1 MILTFQ
7 TWGKTSELVSL
18 LLMSIVT
25 MNNNM
30 KEMPLAIRRSI
41 EILGLF
47 IFGCIIVIGK
57 IVIMPLLMSFFISI
71 MLMPV
76 YRFFRNRKLPE
87 VLAVF
92 LPIFFIIIVVALIVW
107 LFYNQTSF
115 LLHDY
120 PKIEKNLTIH
130 LNALSLWISGA
141 FGFSPVEQLKFINEQ
156 SSKFLNYAAG
166 ILSGA
171 AGSATGTLL
180 FLGLLPIYTYLLMM
194 YRSIF
199 MKFILMCFDPNE
211 HENIED
217 VMLQIEKMGKKYLLG
232 LLIQLGY
239 ITLLLWGILAVFGIK
254 HALLIGIIFAFLNL
268 IPYLGALIGNILG
281 ALITLAS
288 SESIVD
294 ILFVLGAIAV
304 VQFLDNNILMPR
316 IVGSQV
322 KLNPLIS
329 IIGIFIAGAMTGIS
343 GMFLALPIMAILK
356 IIFDRTVQFKKWGVL
371 LGDERSVKKPMRFRK

>member
-1 MILTFQ
+1 MP
-7 TWGKTSELVSL
+7 
-18 LLMSIVT
+18 VT
-25 MNNNM
+25 
-30 KEMPLAIRRSI
+30 IRRSI

-47 IFGCIIVIGK
+47 LLGFIIVIGK
-57 IVIMPLLMSFFISI
+57 VVLMPLLMSFFISI

-76 YRFFRNRKLPE
+76 YRFFRKRRLPE
-87 VLAVF
+87 ALAIF
-92 LPIFFIIIVVALIVW
+92 LPIFLVIIAVALIGW
-107 LFYNQTSF
+107 LFYSQMIF

-130 LNALSLWISGA
+130 LNAMSLWISQV
-141 FGFSPVEQLKFINEQ
+141 FGFSPVQQLRFINEQ
-156 SSKFLNYAAG
+156 SSKFLNYAAS

-180 FLGLLPIYTYLLMM
+180 FFGLLPIYTYLLMM

-199 MKFILMCFDPNE
+199 MKFILMCFEPTE
-211 HENIED
+211 HLNIED
-217 VMLQIEKMGKKYLLG
+217 IMRQIEKIGKKYLLG

-239 ITLLLWGILAVFGIK
+239 ITLLLWGILAIFGIK

-268 IPYLGALIGNILG
+268 IPYLGALIGNVLG

-294 ILFVLGAIAV
+294 ILFVLGAIAA

-329 IIGIFIAGAMTGIS
+329 IIGIFVAGAMTGIS

-356 IIFDRTVQFKKWGVL
+356 IIFDRTVQFKKFGVL
-371 LGDERSVKKPMRFRK
+371 LGDERSAKKPMRFRSPVKISS

>member
-1 MILTFQ
+1 
-7 TWGKTSELVSL
+7 
-18 LLMSIVT
+18 
-25 MNNNM
+25 M
-30 KEMPLAIRRSI
+30 KEIPVTIRRSI

-47 IFGCIIVIGK
+47 LLGCITVIGK
-57 IVIMPLLMSFFISI
+57 IIIMPLLMSFFIGI

-87 VLAVF
+87 GLAVF
-92 LPIFFIIIVVALIVW
+92 LPIFFIIIVVALIGW
-107 LFYNQTSF
+107 LFYSQTSF
-115 LLHDY
+115 LLYDY
-120 PKIEKNLTIH
+120 PKIERNLTIH
-130 LNALSLWISGA
+130 LNALSLWISRV

-180 FLGLLPIYTYLLMM
+180 FFGLLPIYTYLLIM
-194 YRSIF
+194 YRRIF
-199 MKFILMCFDPNE
+199 MKFILMCFEPNE
-211 HENIED
+211 HKNIED

-268 IPYLGALIGNILG
+268 IPYLGALVGNILG

-288 SESIVD
+288 SERIVD

-371 LGDERSVKKPMRFRK
+371 LGDERSVKKPMRFRR

>member
-1 MILTFQ
+1 
-7 TWGKTSELVSL
+7 
-18 LLMSIVT
+18 
-25 MNNNM
+25 M
-30 KEMPLAIRRSI
+30 KEIPVTIKRSI
-41 EILGLF
+41 ELLGLF
-47 IFGCIIVIGK
+47 LIGCIVVIGK
-57 IVIMPLLMSFFISI
+57 IIIMPLLMSFFMSI
-71 MLMPV
+71 MLLPV
-76 YRFFRNRKLPE
+76 YRFFRKRKFPDA
-87 VLAVF
+87 LAVF
-92 LPIFFIIIVVALIVW
+92 LPVLLIIIVAALIVW

-120 PKIEKNLTIH
+120 HQIEKNLTTH
-130 LNALSLWISGA
+130 LNALSLWISQV
-141 FGFSPVEQLKFINEQ
+141 FGFSPTEQLKFIRDQ
-156 SSKFLNYAAG
+156 SNKFLNYAANM
-166 ILSGA
+166 LSGA
-171 AGSATGTLL
+171 AGSATGILL
-180 FLGLLPIYTYLLMM
+180 FFGLLPIYTFLIIM

-199 MKFILMCFDPNE
+199 MKFILMCFEPKE
-211 HENIED
+211 HRNIED
-217 VMLQIEKMGKKYLLG
+217 VMQQIEKMGKKYLLG

-239 ITLLLWGILAVFGIK
+239 ITVLLWVILAIFGIK

-329 IIGIFIAGAMTGIS
+329 IIGIFIAGSMTGVS
-343 GMFLALPIMAILK
+343 GMFLALPIMAVLK
-356 IIFDRTVQFKKWGVL
+356 IIFDRTEQFKKWGVL
-371 LGDERSVKKPMRFRK
+371 LGDERPAKKPMRFPAIRRQ